1 MSDLKPLTITIDG
14 PAGVGKGSLSK
25 NLAQHFALHYL
36 DSGAVYRAL
45 AVDALAKG
53 VSADDEMRLTQL
65 AIGLNLEFPASEGYA
80 TFVAGSN
87 VESLLRTEDCSLMAS
102 KIASLAPV
110 RAQLLALQ
118 RRFQQAPGLVA
129 DGRDMGTVVFTEASF
144 KIFLDASCEERAQ
157 RRYKQLINQGLSANF
172 DALFASIRERD
183 LRDRTRAT
191 APLRE
196 ADDAWVIDSSNL
208 SEKEVFQKVV
218 ASVQKHIKERD

>member
-1 MSDLKPLTITIDG
+1 MSESKPLTITIDG

-25 NLAQHFALHYL
+25 NLARHFDLHYL

-45 AVDALAKG
+45 AVDALAKD
-53 VSADDEMRLTQL
+53 VSAEDEVRLTAL
-65 AIGLNLEFPASEGYA
+65 AASLDLEFPATEGYA
-80 TFVAGSN
+80 TFVGGNN
-87 VESLLRTEDCSLMAS
+87 VEALLRTEACSAIAS

-118 RRFQQAPGLVA
+118 HSFQRAPGLVA
-129 DGRDMGTVVFTEASF
+129 DGRDMGTVVFTQASF

-157 RRYKQLINQGLSANF
+157 RRYKQLINQGLSASF

-196 ADDAWVIDSSNL
+196 ADDAWVIDSSEL
-208 SEKEVFQKVV
+208 SEKEVFQMVV
-218 ASVQKHIKERD
+218 ASVQKHMNERD

>member
-1 MSDLKPLTITIDG
+1 MNELKPLTITIDG

-25 NLAQHFALHYL
+25 NLAQHFGLHYL

-45 AVDALAKG
+45 AVDAMAKD
-53 VSADDEMRLTQL
+53 VSVEDETRLTEL
-65 AIGLNLEFPASEGYA
+65 AASLDLEFPASEGYE
-80 TFVAGSN
+80 TFVGGNN
-87 VESLLRTEDCSLMAS
+87 VETLLRTEACSAMAS

-118 RRFQQAPGLVA
+118 RSFQQAPGLVA

-157 RRYKQLINQGLSANF
+157 RRYKQLINQGLSASF

-196 ADDAWVIDSSNL
+196 ADDAWVIDSSDL
-208 SEKEVFQKVV
+208 SEKEVFQLVV
-218 ASVQKHIKERD
+218 ASVQKHRHERD

>member
-1 MSDLKPLTITIDG
+1 VSESKSLTITIDG

-25 NLAQHFALHYL
+25 NLARHFGLHYL

-45 AVDALAKG
+45 AVDALAKD
-53 VSADDEMRLTQL
+53 VSAEDEVRLTAL
-65 AIGLNLEFPASEGYA
+65 AASLDLEFPATEGYA
-80 TFVAGSN
+80 TFVGGNN
-87 VESLLRTEDCSLMAS
+87 VEALLRTEACSAMAS
-102 KIASLAPV
+102 QIASLAPV

-118 RRFQQAPGLVA
+118 HSFQRAPGLVA
-129 DGRDMGTVVFTEASF
+129 DGRDMGTVVFTQASF

-157 RRYKQLINQGLSANF
+157 RRYKQLINQGLSASF

-196 ADDAWVIDSSNL
+196 ADDAWVIDSSEL
-208 SEKEVFQKVV
+208 SEKEVFQMVV
-218 ASVQKHIKERD
+218 ASVQKHINERD